1 MKVGILQAGHAPAEM
16 IAETGNYAQMFTQFL
31 SGRDYS
37 FAAYSVVD
45 MEFPKSAHSADCWV
59 ITGSRHGVYENLPF
73 IEPLKALVRDI
84 YNLKIPLV
92 GVCFGHQVIAQAL
105 GGQVEKYSGGWSVG
119 ATDYDFEGQTVSLNA
134 WHQDQVVALPADARV
149 LGSSPFCKYAF
160 LGYGE
165 NVFTVQAHPEF
176 DSRFIN
182 GLIDTRGRGLV
193 PDDLLERASRK
204 LELPN
209 SNSALADRIHSV
221 LNLAQVTA

>member
-119 ATDYDFEGQTVSLNA
+119 ATDYEFEGQTVSLNA

>member
-193 PDDLLERASRK
+193 PDDLLERASSK

>member
-193 PDDLLERASRK
+193 PDDLLERASSK

-209 SNSALADRIHSV
+209 SNSALADRIHSA

>member
-16 IAETGNYAQMFTQFL
+16 IAETGNYAQMFSQFL

-45 MEFPKSAHSADCWV
+45 MEFPKSAESADCWL
-59 ITGSRHGVYENLPF
+59 ITGSRHGIYDNLPF

-84 YNLKIPLV
+84 YRLNMPLV
-92 GVCFGHQVIAQAL
+92 GVCFGHQIIAQAL

-119 ATDYDFEGQTVSLNA
+119 ATDYDFEGQTVTLNA
-134 WHQDQVVALPADARV
+134 WHQDQIVELPPQARV

-176 DSRFIN
+176 DSGFIH
-182 GLIDTRGRGLV
+182 GLIEKRGRGVV
-193 PDDLLERASRK
+193 PDDLLEQASCK

-209 SNSALADRIHSV
+209 SNSALADRIY
-221 LNLAQVTA
+221 NIFDLAQVTA

>member
-92 GVCFGHQVIAQAL
+92 GVCFGHQVITQAL

-193 PDDLLERASRK
+193 PDDLLDQASRK

-221 LNLAQVTA
+221 LDLAQVTA

>member
-165 NVFTVQAHPEF
+165 NVFTMQAHPEF

-193 PDDLLERASRK
+193 PDDLLERASSK

-209 SNSALADRIHSV
+209 SNSALADRIHSA

>member
-92 GVCFGHQVIAQAL
+92 GVCFGHQMIAQAL

-193 PDDLLERASRK
+193 PDDLLERASSK

-221 LNLAQVTA
+221 LDLAQVTA

>member
-92 GVCFGHQVIAQAL
+92 GVCFGHQMIAQAL

>member
-73 IEPLKALVRDI
+73 IEPLKALARDI

-119 ATDYDFEGQTVSLNA
+119 ATDYEFEGQTVSLNA

-221 LNLAQVTA
+221 LDLAQVTA

>member
-119 ATDYDFEGQTVSLNA
+119 ATDYEFEGQTVSLNA

-221 LNLAQVTA
+221 LDLAQVKA

>member
-92 GVCFGHQVIAQAL
+92 GVCFGHQMIAQAL

-193 PDDLLERASRK
+193 PDDLLERASSK

-209 SNSALADRIHSV
+209 SNSALADRIHSA

>member
-119 ATDYDFEGQTVSLNA
+119 ATDYEFEGQTVSLNA
-134 WHQDQVVALPADARV
+134 WHQDQVVALPADAGV

-221 LNLAQVTA
+221 LDLAQVTA

>member
-1 MKVGILQAGHAPAEM
+1 MKVDILQAGHAPAEM

-119 ATDYDFEGQTVSLNA
+119 ATDYEFEGQTVSLNA

>member
-119 ATDYDFEGQTVSLNA
+119 ATDYEFEGQTVSLNA

-193 PDDLLERASRK
+193 PYDLLERASRK

>member
-16 IAETGNYAQMFTQFL
+16 IAETGNYAQMFSRFL

-45 MEFPKSAHSADCWV
+45 TEFPKSAESADCWL
-59 ITGSRHGVYENLPF
+59 ITGSRHGIYDNLPF

-84 YNLKIPLV
+84 YRLNMPLV

-105 GGQVEKYSGGWSVG
+105 GGQVEKYSDGWSVG
-119 ATDYDFEGQTVSLNA
+119 ATDYNFEGQTVTLNA
-134 WHQDQVVALPADARV
+134 WHQDQIVELPPQAHV

-176 DSRFIN
+176 DSGFIH
-182 GLIDTRGRGLV
+182 GLIEKRGRGVV
-193 PDDLLERASRK
+193 PDDLLEQASCK

-209 SNSALADRIHSV
+209 SNSALADRIY
-221 LNLAQVTA
+221 NIFDLAQVTA

>member
-16 IAETGNYAQMFTQFL
+16 IAETGNYAQMFARFL

-45 MEFPKSAHSADCWV
+45 MEFPKSAQSADCWL
-59 ITGSRHGVYENLPF
+59 ITGSRHGVYDNLPF
-73 IEPLKALVRDI
+73 IEPLKALVREI
-84 YNLKIPLV
+84 YHLNIPLV
-92 GVCFGHQVIAQAL
+92 GVCFGHQIIAQAL

-119 ATDYDFEGQTVSLNA
+119 ATEYDFEGQTVTLNA
-134 WHQDQVVALPADARV
+134 WHQDQIVKLPPEAQV
-149 LGSSPFCKYAF
+149 LGASPFCKYAF

-165 NVFTVQAHPEF
+165 SVFTVQAHPEF
-176 DSRFIN
+176 KSDFIL
-182 GLIDTRGRGLV
+182 GLIDKRGRGVV
-193 PDDLLERASRK
+193 PDDLLDQASSK

-221 LNLAQVTA
+221 FDLAQVTA

>member
-92 GVCFGHQVIAQAL
+92 GVCFGHQMIAQAL

-193 PDDLLERASRK
+193 PDDLLERASSK

>member
-119 ATDYDFEGQTVSLNA
+119 ATDYEFEGQTVSLNA

-221 LNLAQVTA
+221 LDLAQVTA

>member
-221 LNLAQVTA
+221 LDLAQVTA

>member
-45 MEFPKSAHSADCWV
+45 MEFPKSTHSADCWV

-119 ATDYDFEGQTVSLNA
+119 ATDYEFEGQTVSLNA

-221 LNLAQVTA
+221 LDLAQVTA

>member
-209 SNSALADRIHSV
+209 SNSALADRIHSA

>member
-92 GVCFGHQVIAQAL
+92 GVCFGHQMIAQAL

-221 LNLAQVTA
+221 LDLAQVTA

>member
-193 PDDLLERASRK
+193 PDDLLERASSK

-221 LNLAQVTA
+221 LDLAQVTA

>member
-119 ATDYDFEGQTVSLNA
+119 ATDYEFEGQTVSLNA

-193 PDDLLERASRK
+193 PDDLLERASSK

-209 SNSALADRIHSV
+209 SNSALADRIHSA